1 MSQYFEVHP
10 MNPQKRLI
18 QQAVDIIRQGGIVVY
33 PTDSGYAIG
42 CQIGDKKAVDR
53 ICQIRD
59 IDKEHNFTLM
69 CRDLSE
75 LSTYARVDNDAFRL
89 LKNNTPGPYTFIL
102 KGTKEV
108 PKRLL
113 NPKRKTIGIR
123 VPTNR
128 IALALLEELN
138 EPLMSTSL
146 ILGNN
151 ELAESDPETIR
162 EQLEKR
168 VDRQPHGANEPID
181 VLVRAQT
188 LESDDAVLGGCC
200 TWEGVSPRCPR
211 CRHRL
216 PPPPPP
222 PPPPIPK
229 RAE

>member
-1 MSQYFEVHP
+1 MSQYFEIHP
-10 MNPQKRLI
+10 ENPQKRLI
-18 QQAVDIIRQGGIVVY
+18 QQATEIIRGGGVVVY

-42 CQIGDKKAVDR
+42 CQLGNKQGVDR

-75 LSTYARVDNDAFRL
+75 LSIYARVDNDAFRL

-128 IALALLEELN
+128 IALALLEDMN

-146 ILGNN
+146 ILGKG
-151 ELAESDPETIR
+151 ELAESDPNDIR

-168 VDRQPHGANEPID
+168 VELIIDGGNQPEHPTTVVDLSEGAPVIRREGAGDTEPFD
-181 VLVRAQT
+181 F
-188 LESDDAVLGGCC
+188 
-200 TWEGVSPRCPR
+200 
-211 CRHRL
+211 
-216 PPPPPP
+216 
-222 PPPPIPK
+222 
-229 RAE
+229 